1 MNCRRR
7 KYFGLLVGAGIVS
20 VIAFL
25 VFNRSIGPRSDRQS
39 QKASE
44 SITPQIKV
52 TQPFLARQPIDPTG
66 LTVAVGVVDKWSPEA
81 TLEEIAEPW
90 RGLGVKL
97 RAKIEADFSNPD
109 LDFGQQVYGLLLRA
123 SLLNYDGESV
133 KSFALLEEARATA
146 ARDPKAASQW
156 MYTIVYMQAV
166 TSLRRGETE
175 NCIMCRGE
183 SSCILP
189 LSPAARHTNQ
199 SGSRLAIKYFTE
211 YLERFPDDLQ
221 VRWLLNVAHMTLG
234 EHPGKVDPRFL
245 MTLDVYNSSEHA
257 IGRFRDVGELTG
269 INRLNM
275 AGGTIL
281 DDFDN
286 DGLLDLVFT
295 SMAPLQ
301 PMAIYRNEANGT
313 FKDYTSDAGL
323 SGQLGGL
330 NCVQADFNNDG
341 FTDIFV
347 PRGAWL
353 KIPMRPS
360 LLKNNGKGVF
370 TDVTQQAGLLHSM
383 NTDTAQWADFDNDGW
398 LDLFV
403 CGEAQPSR
411 LYRNKGDETF
421 EDVATAAG
429 LGDLPGM
436 WKGCS
441 WFDYDGDG
449 LPDLF
454 LNNFS
459 GTPKLFH
466 NEGQGK
472 FTDST
477 NALGID
483 GPQEG
488 LSCWTWDYDND
499 GWLDIFATS
508 YDLTL
513 ADVIKGLLGQPHSSQ
528 QSKLYRNVGGQRFE
542 NVAPEVGLDQCFAAM
557 GTNFADFDNDGFL
570 DFYLGTGDHDIA
582 TLVPNRMFRNLGGRR
597 FVDISS
603 SSGTGHLQK
612 GHGVGCGDW
621 DRDGDIDIAIEMGGA
636 IPGDKYHN
644 ILFQNPGQ
652 GNHWL
657 SVKLVGKKT
666 NRSAIGARIKVVTS
680 GEQPQTVYRY
690 VSSGSSF
697 GANPLE
703 QHLGLAQAHQ
713 VATLEV
719 HWPTSGTTQL
729 FKNVDADQAIEIT
742 EFSDDY
748 RKLNYKPI
756 VLPKK

>member
-1 MNCRRR
+1 MSGRRQ
-7 KYFGLLVGAGIVS
+7 KNFGLVIGACIISAVSFIVY
-20 VIAFL
+20 IRA
-25 VFNRSIGPRSDRQS
+25 NGPHSDRRS
-39 QKASE
+39 QTASE
-44 SITPQIKV
+44 TIAAQTIASL
-52 TQPFLARQPIDPTG
+52 PFSVRQPIDPTG
-66 LTVAVGVVDKWSPEA
+66 YKLAEAGVAKWSPEA
-81 TLEEIAEPW
+81 TMEEIAEDW
-90 RGLGVKL
+90 RGLGARL
-97 RAKIEADFSNPD
+97 GAKIEADLGNPE
-109 LDFGQQVYGLLLRA
+109 LHFGQQVHGLLLKA
-123 SLLNYDGESV
+123 SLLNYDGESA
-133 KSFALLEEARATA
+133 KSFAALEEARAAA
-146 ARDPKAASQW
+146 ARAPNAAAHW
-156 MYTIVYMQAV
+156 LYTIVYLQAV

-175 NCIMCRGE
+175 NCILCRGE

-189 LSPAARHTNQ
+189 LSPAARHTNPI
-199 SGSRLAIKYFTE
+199 GSRLAIKYFTE
-211 YLERFPDDLQ
+211 YLERFPDDLE

-245 MTLDVYNSSEHA
+245 ITLEVYNSSDHE
-257 IGRFRDVGELTG
+257 IGKFRDVGELTG

-286 DGLLDLVFT
+286 DGMLDLMFT
-295 SMAPLQ
+295 SMDPLQ
-301 PMAIYRNEANGT
+301 PMAFYRNEANGT
-313 FKDYTSDAGL
+313 FKDRTLDAGL
-323 SGQLGGL
+323 SDQLGGL

-341 FTDIFV
+341 FTDIFI

-353 KIPMRPS
+353 TTPMRPS

-370 TDVTQQAGLLHSM
+370 SDVTQQAGLLHSM

-421 EDVATAAG
+421 EDVAAAAG

-441 WFDYDGDG
+441 WFDYDGDN

-454 LNNFS
+454 LNNFN
-459 GTPKLFH
+459 GDPKLFH
-466 NEGQGK
+466 NDGQGT

-483 GPQEG
+483 GPQKG
-488 LSCWTWDYDND
+488 LSCWTWDYNND

-508 YDLTL
+508 YDRTL
-513 ADVIKGLLGQPHSSQ
+513 ADVVKGLLGQSHHSL

-542 NVAPEVGLDQCFAAM
+542 NVAQEVGLDQCFSAM

-666 NRSAIGARIKVVTS
+666 NRSAIGARIKVITA
-680 GEQPQTVYRY
+680 GDQPLTVYRH

-719 HWPTSGTTQL
+719 HWPTSGTTQT
-729 FKNVDADQAIEIT
+729 FQNVDADQAIEIT
-742 EFSDDY
+742 EFAEDY

-756 VLPKK
+756 VLPRK